1 MNTQKPSS
9 SVPFFARKAGSPIV
23 VRTGVQAGA
32 TENLSK
38 RSEEAQKQ

>member
-23 VRTGVQAGA
+23 VRSGVQAGA
-32 TENLSK
+32 AEAAMK
-38 RSEEAQKQ
+38 RGEELLK